1 MNLSKQTAKHFREVY
16 FGGNWTAVSLKE
28 SLADVTWQQATAK
41 VYSFNTIA
49 VLVYHTTYYVS
60 AVLRVLQGEPL
71 QAKDAYSF
79 NHPPVLTQEDW
90 KELLNK
96 TWADAEQFASLV
108 ELLPESKLWEDFSDE
123 KYGTYHRNIHGI
135 IEHTHYHL
143 GQITLIKK
151 MLAQAGDK

>member
-79 NHPPVLTQEDW
+79 NHPPILTQGDW
-90 KELLNK
+90 EELLNK

>member
-1 MNLSKQTAKHFREVY
+1 M
-16 FGGNWTAVSLKE
+16 
-28 SLADVTWQQATAK
+28 
-41 VYSFNTIA
+41 
-49 VLVYHTTYYVS
+49 
-60 AVLRVLQGEPL
+60 
-71 QAKDAYSF
+71 QAKNAYSI
-79 NHPPVLTQEDW
+79 NHPPILTQGDW
-90 KELLNK
+90 EELLNK

>member
-60 AVLRVLQGEPL
+60 AVLRVLQGEL
-71 QAKDAYSF
+71 LHAKDAYSF
-79 NHPPVLTQEDW
+79 NHPPILTQEDW
-90 KELLNK
+90 EDLLNK

-108 ELLPESKLWEDFSDE
+108 ELLPESKLW
-123 KYGTYHRNIHGI
+123 
-135 IEHTHYHL
+135 
-143 GQITLIKK
+143 
-151 MLAQAGDK
+151 